1 MIEKTEEV
9 TTDNEQVN
17 PAPAVETPA
26 SVDTPIVE
34 AAPVESHTEKQDAK
48 MTAAFIAQRHKYTS
62 RIKELERALSGSN
75 LAIPSPAPI
84 VEQAPEPKPA
94 VPPVPAPVIAEDDVA
109 ELEKQAMSELAI
121 DKDLAKIPGGMIEVM
136 SMVDNDKGLSRIAKI
151 DPRLAFREAK
161 SMYLQSLGISAP
173 VLTPK
178 PSSAPGG
185 VPVGSADLTALTNAL
200 DNAKPGTKEYWDL
213 AKKLDEALEKRNNR

>member
-1 MIEKTEEV
+1 MIHMIENTEEV
-9 TTDNEQVN
+9 TTDNEQVA
-17 PAPAVETPA
+17 PVPAVETPA

-48 MTAAFIAQRHKYTS
+48 MTAAFIAQRK

-75 LAIPSPAPI
+75 PAIPSPAPA
-84 VEQAPEPKPA
+84 VEQAPEPKPV

-151 DPRLAFREAK
+151 DPRLAYREAK
-161 SMYLQSLGISAP
+161 SMYMQTLGISAP

-185 VPVGSADLTALTNAL
+185 VPVGSDDLTALTNAL
-200 DNAKPGTKEYWDL
+200 DNAKPGTKEYWEL

>member
-1 MIEKTEEV
+1 MIENTEEV
-9 TTDNEQVN
+9 TTDNEQVA
-17 PAPAVETPA
+17 PVPAVETPA

-48 MTAAFIAQRHKYTS
+48 MTAAFIAQRK

-75 LAIPSPAPI
+75 PAIPSPAPA
-84 VEQAPEPKPA
+84 VEQAPEPKPV

-151 DPRLAFREAK
+151 DPRLAYREAK
-161 SMYLQSLGISAP
+161 SMYMQTLGISAP

-185 VPVGSADLTALTNAL
+185 VPVGSDDLTALTNAL
-200 DNAKPGTKEYWDL
+200 DNAKPGTKEYWEL

>member
-48 MTAAFIAQRHKYTS
+48 MTAAFIAQRK

-75 LAIPSPAPI
+75 PAIPSPAPI
-84 VEQAPEPKPA
+84 VEQAPEPKPV

-151 DPRLAFREAK
+151 DPRLAYREAK
-161 SMYLQSLGISAP
+161 SMYMQTLGISAP

-200 DNAKPGTKEYWDL
+200 DNAKPGTKEYWEL

>member
-1 MIEKTEEV
+1 MIENTEEV
-9 TTDNEQVN
+9 NTNNEQVT

-26 SVDTPIVE
+26 SVNTPVIE

-48 MTAAFIAQRHKYTS
+48 MTAAFIAQRK
-62 RIKELERALSGSN
+62 RIKELERALGGSN
-75 LAIPSPAPI
+75 IPTPSPAVAP
-84 VEQAPEPKPA
+84 VANVQAPEPVTV
-94 VPPVPAPVIAEDDVA
+94 VPQAPAPVIAEDDVA

-200 DNAKPGTKEYWDL
+200 DNAKPGTKEYWEL
-213 AKKLDEALEKRNNR
+213 AKKLDEAIKKA

>member
-1 MIEKTEEV
+1 MIENTEEV

-17 PAPAVETPA
+17 PAPATVETPA
-26 SVDTPIVE
+26 SVDTPIVAE
-34 AAPVESHTEKQDAK
+34 APVSHTEKQDAR
-48 MTAAFIAQRHKYTS
+48 MTAAFIAQRK

-75 LAIPSPAPI
+75 PAIPSPAPAPS
-84 VEQAPEPKPA
+84 VEQATEPKPA
-94 VPPVPAPVIAEDDVA
+94 VPPAPAPVIAVDDVE
-109 ELEKQAMSELAI
+109 ELEKQAMTELAT
-121 DKDLAKIPGGMIEVM
+121 DKDLAKIPGGVIEVM

-161 SMYLQSLGISAP
+161 SMYMQTLGISAP
-173 VLTPK
+173 ILTPK

-185 VPVGSADLTALTNAL
+185 VPVGSADLTALVNAM

>member
-1 MIEKTEEV
+1 MIENTEEV
-9 TTDNEQVN
+9 NTDNEQVAPV
-17 PAPAVETPA
+17 PATVETPA
-26 SVDTPIVE
+26 SVDTPIVAE
-34 AAPVESHTEKQDAK
+34 APVSHTEKQDAK
-48 MTAAFIAQRHKYTS
+48 MTAAFIAQRK
-62 RIKELERALSGSN
+62 RIKELERMVKGGSP
-75 LAIPSPAPI
+75 AVAPSPAPAPS
-84 VEQAPEPKPA
+84 VEQATEPKPA
-94 VPPVPAPVIAEDDVA
+94 VPPAPAPVIAVDDVE
-109 ELEKQAMSELAI
+109 ELEKQAMTELAT
-121 DKDLAKIPGGMIEVM
+121 DKDLAKIPGGVIEVM

-161 SMYLQSLGISAP
+161 SMYMQTLGISAP

>member
-1 MIEKTEEV
+1 MIENTEEV
-9 TTDNEQVN
+9 TTDNEQVA
-17 PAPAVETPA
+17 PVPAVETPA

-48 MTAAFIAQRHKYTS
+48 MTAAFIAQRK

-75 LAIPSPAPI
+75 PAIPSPAPA
-84 VEQAPEPKPA
+84 VEQAQDPKPV
-94 VPPVPAPVIAEDDVA
+94 VPPAPAPVIAEDDVA
-109 ELEKQAMSELAI
+109 ELEKQAMSELAS
-121 DKDLAKIPGGMIEVM
+121 DKDIAKIPGGMIEVM

-151 DPRLAFREAK
+151 DPRLAYREAK
-161 SMYLQSLGISAP
+161 SMYLQTLGISAP

-200 DNAKPGTKEYWDL
+200 DNAKPGTKEYWEL